1 MDVLLLK
8 NIKKLGEIGSKVSV
22 KSGYARN
29 YLLPT
34 NQAVLPTKANLAK
47 VEEQKQE
54 LLKIEEEMRSKA
66 LLEQEKFNNYELSF
80 EVNIQ
85 EEDKLFGSVTL
96 QNVVDRLKE
105 DGLTEKE
112 LNKFKKKYLNDL
124 KYYFKNNDFLINRF
138 GNYLYY
144 DRDFTIAKYTKLIN
158 DINIKKLKIIFN
170 LLFDYNKMSFISYGN
185 YSNINYTKNKVLKII
200 KTHRKKFNVN

>member
-29 YLLPT
+29 FLLPT

-96 QNVVDRLKE
+96 QNVVDKLKE
-105 DGLTEKE
+105 DGFDLPKKQVN
-112 LNKFKKKYLNDL
+112 LPSGPIKKFKDDYIATISLHTDVSVTVPIK
-124 KYYFKNNDFLINRF
+124 LIK
-138 GNYLYY
+138 
-144 DRDFTIAKYTKLIN
+144 IAK
-158 DINIKKLKIIFN
+158 
-170 LLFDYNKMSFISYGN
+170 SPEEISE
-185 YSNINYTKNKVLKII
+185 SIDVELDSDTSS
-200 KTHRKKFNVN
+200 

>member
-29 YLLPT
+29 FLLPT

-96 QNVVDRLKE
+96 QNVVDKLKE
-105 DGLTEKE
+105 DGFDLPKKQVN
-112 LNKFKKKYLNDL
+112 LPSGPIKIFKDDYIATISLHTDVSVTVPIK
-124 KYYFKNNDFLINRF
+124 LIK
-138 GNYLYY
+138 
-144 DRDFTIAKYTKLIN
+144 IAK
-158 DINIKKLKIIFN
+158 
-170 LLFDYNKMSFISYGN
+170 SPEEISE
-185 YSNINYTKNKVLKII
+185 SIDVELDSDTSS
-200 KTHRKKFNVN
+200 

>member
-29 YLLPT
+29 FLLPT
-34 NQAVLPTKANLAK
+34 NQAVLPTKENLAK

-54 LLKIEEEMRSKA
+54 LLKIEEEMISKA
-66 LLEQEKFNNYELSF
+66 LLEQQKFNNYELSF

-96 QNVVDRLKE
+96 QNVVDKLKE
-105 DGLTEKE
+105 DGFDLPKKQVN
-112 LNKFKKKYLNDL
+112 LPSGPIKIFKYDYIATISLHTDVLVTVPIK
-124 KYYFKNNDFLINRF
+124 LIK
-138 GNYLYY
+138 
-144 DRDFTIAKYTKLIN
+144 ITKLPEE
-158 DINIKKLKIIFN
+158 
-170 LLFDYNKMSFISYGN
+170 ISE
-185 YSNINYTKNKVLKII
+185 SIEVELDSDTSS
-200 KTHRKKFNVN
+200 

>member
-29 YLLPT
+29 FLLPT
-34 NQAVLPTKANLAK
+34 NQAVLPTKENLAK

-54 LLKIEEEMRSKA
+54 LLKIEEEMRAKA

-96 QNVVDRLKE
+96 QNVVDKLKE
-105 DGLTEKE
+105 DGFDLPKKQVN
-112 LNKFKKKYLNDL
+112 LPSGPIKIFKDDY
-124 KYYFKNNDFLINRF
+124 IA
-138 GNYLYY
+138 
-144 DRDFTIAKYTKLIN
+144 TISLHTDVSVTVPIKLIKITKSPEEISESTAEEL
-158 DINIKKLKIIFN
+158 DI
-170 LLFDYNKMSFISYGN
+170 DTSS
-185 YSNINYTKNKVLKII
+185 
-200 KTHRKKFNVN
+200 

>member
-29 YLLPT
+29 FLLPT

-96 QNVVDRLKE
+96 QNVVDKLKE
-105 DGLTEKE
+105 DGFDLP
-112 LNKFKKKYLNDL
+112 KKQVNLPSGPIKI
-124 KYYFKNNDFLINRF
+124 FKNDYIA
-138 GNYLYY
+138 
-144 DRDFTIAKYTKLIN
+144 TISLHTDVLVTVPIKLIKITKSPEEISESTAEEL
-158 DINIKKLKIIFN
+158 DI
-170 LLFDYNKMSFISYGN
+170 DTSS
-185 YSNINYTKNKVLKII
+185 
-200 KTHRKKFNVN
+200 

>member
-29 YLLPT
+29 FLLPT

-96 QNVVDRLKE
+96 QNVVDKLKE
-105 DGLTEKE
+105 DGFDLPKKQVN
-112 LNKFKKKYLNDL
+112 LPSGPIKIFKDDY
-124 KYYFKNNDFLINRF
+124 IA
-138 GNYLYY
+138 
-144 DRDFTIAKYTKLIN
+144 TISLHTDVSVTVPIKLI
-158 DINIKKLKIIFN
+158 KIT
-170 LLFDYNKMSFISYGN
+170 KSPEEISE
-185 YSNINYTKNKVLKII
+185 SIDVELDSDTSS
-200 KTHRKKFNVN
+200 

>member
-29 YLLPT
+29 FLLPT

-96 QNVVDRLKE
+96 QNVVDKLKE
-105 DGLTEKE
+105 DGFDLPKKQVN
-112 LNKFKKKYLNDL
+112 LPSGPIKIFKDDY
-124 KYYFKNNDFLINRF
+124 IA
-138 GNYLYY
+138 
-144 DRDFTIAKYTKLIN
+144 TISLHTDVLVTVPIKLI
-158 DINIKKLKIIFN
+158 KIS
-170 LLFDYNKMSFISYGN
+170 KSPEKISE
-185 YSNINYTKNKVLKII
+185 SIEEELDTDTSI
-200 KTHRKKFNVN
+200 

>member
-29 YLLPT
+29 FLLPT
-34 NQAVLPTKANLAK
+34 NQAVLPTKENLAK

-96 QNVVDRLKE
+96 QNVVDKLKE
-105 DGLTEKE
+105 DGFDLPKKQVN
-112 LNKFKKKYLNDL
+112 LHSGPIKIFKDDY
-124 KYYFKNNDFLINRF
+124 IA
-138 GNYLYY
+138 
-144 DRDFTIAKYTKLIN
+144 TISLHTDVSVTVPIKLIKITKSPEEISESTAEEL
-158 DINIKKLKIIFN
+158 DI
-170 LLFDYNKMSFISYGN
+170 DTSS
-185 YSNINYTKNKVLKII
+185 
-200 KTHRKKFNVN
+200 

>member
-29 YLLPT
+29 FLLPT
-34 NQAVLPTKANLAK
+34 NQAVLPTKENLAK

-85 EEDKLFGSVTL
+85 EEDKLFGSVT
-96 QNVVDRLKE
+96 
-105 DGLTEKE
+105 
-112 LNKFKKKYLNDL
+112 
-124 KYYFKNNDFLINRF
+124 
-138 GNYLYY
+138 
-144 DRDFTIAKYTKLIN
+144 
-158 DINIKKLKIIFN
+158 
-170 LLFDYNKMSFISYGN
+170 
-185 YSNINYTKNKVLKII
+185 
-200 KTHRKKFNVN
+200 

>member
-29 YLLPT
+29 FLLPT
-34 NQAVLPTKANLAK
+34 NQAVLPTKENLAK

-54 LLKIEEEMRSKA
+54 LLKIEEEMRAKA

-96 QNVVDRLKE
+96 QNVVDKLKE
-105 DGLTEKE
+105 DGFDLPKKQVN
-112 LNKFKKKYLNDL
+112 LPSGPIKIFKDDY
-124 KYYFKNNDFLINRF
+124 IA
-138 GNYLYY
+138 
-144 DRDFTIAKYTKLIN
+144 TISLHTDILVTVPIKLIKITKSPEEISESTAEEL
-158 DINIKKLKIIFN
+158 DI
-170 LLFDYNKMSFISYGN
+170 DTSS
-185 YSNINYTKNKVLKII
+185 
-200 KTHRKKFNVN
+200 

>member
-29 YLLPT
+29 FLLPT

-96 QNVVDRLKE
+96 QNVVDKLKE
-105 DGLTEKE
+105 DGFDLPKKQVN
-112 LNKFKKKYLNDL
+112 LPSGPIKIFKDDYIATISLHTDVSVTVPIK
-124 KYYFKNNDFLINRF
+124 LIK
-138 GNYLYY
+138 
-144 DRDFTIAKYTKLIN
+144 IAK
-158 DINIKKLKIIFN
+158 
-170 LLFDYNKMSFISYGN
+170 SPEEISE
-185 YSNINYTKNKVLKII
+185 STEVELDSD
-200 KTHRKKFNVN
+200 TSS

>member
-29 YLLPT
+29 FLLPT
-34 NQAVLPTKANLAK
+34 NQAVLPTKENLAK

-54 LLKIEEEMRSKA
+54 LLKIEEEMRAKA

-96 QNVVDRLKE
+96 QNVVDKLKE
-105 DGLTEKE
+105 DGFDLPKKQVN
-112 LNKFKKKYLNDL
+112 LPSGPIKIFKDDY
-124 KYYFKNNDFLINRF
+124 IA
-138 GNYLYY
+138 
-144 DRDFTIAKYTKLIN
+144 TISLHTDVSVTVPIKLIKITKSPEEISESTEEEL
-158 DINIKKLKIIFN
+158 DI
-170 LLFDYNKMSFISYGN
+170 DTSS
-185 YSNINYTKNKVLKII
+185 
-200 KTHRKKFNVN
+200 

>member
-29 YLLPT
+29 FLLPT
-34 NQAVLPTKANLAK
+34 NQAVLPTKENLAK

-54 LLKIEEEMRSKA
+54 LLKIEEEMRAKA

-96 QNVVDRLKE
+96 QNVVDKLKE
-105 DGLTEKE
+105 DGFDLPKKQVN
-112 LNKFKKKYLNDL
+112 LPSGPIKIFKDDYTA
-124 KYYFKNNDFLINRF
+124 
-138 GNYLYY
+138 
-144 DRDFTIAKYTKLIN
+144 TISLHTDVSVTVPIKLI
-158 DINIKKLKIIFN
+158 KIT
-170 LLFDYNKMSFISYGN
+170 KSPEEISE
-185 YSNINYTKNKVLKII
+185 SIEVELDTD
-200 KTHRKKFNVN
+200 TSS

>member
-29 YLLPT
+29 FLLPT

-96 QNVVDRLKE
+96 QNVVDKLKE
-105 DGLTEKE
+105 DGFDLPKKQVN
-112 LNKFKKKYLNDL
+112 LPSGPIKIFKDDY
-124 KYYFKNNDFLINRF
+124 IA
-138 GNYLYY
+138 
-144 DRDFTIAKYTKLIN
+144 TISLHTNVSVTVPIKLIKITKSPEEISESTEEEL
-158 DINIKKLKIIFN
+158 DI
-170 LLFDYNKMSFISYGN
+170 DTSS
-185 YSNINYTKNKVLKII
+185 
-200 KTHRKKFNVN
+200 

>member
-29 YLLPT
+29 FLLPT

-85 EEDKLFGSVTL
+85 EEDKLFGSITL

-105 DGLTEKE
+105 DGFDLPKKQVN
-112 LNKFKKKYLNDL
+112 LPSGPIKIFKDDY
-124 KYYFKNNDFLINRF
+124 IA
-138 GNYLYY
+138 
-144 DRDFTIAKYTKLIN
+144 TISLHTDVLVTVPIKLI
-158 DINIKKLKIIFN
+158 KIS
-170 LLFDYNKMSFISYGN
+170 KSPEKISE
-185 YSNINYTKNKVLKII
+185 SIEEELDTDTSI
-200 KTHRKKFNVN
+200 

>member
-29 YLLPT
+29 FLLPT

-96 QNVVDRLKE
+96 QNVVDKLKE
-105 DGLTEKE
+105 DGFDLPKKQVN
-112 LNKFKKKYLNDL
+112 LPSGPIKIFKDDYIATISLHTDVLVTVPIK
-124 KYYFKNNDFLINRF
+124 LIK
-138 GNYLYY
+138 
-144 DRDFTIAKYTKLIN
+144 ITKLPEE
-158 DINIKKLKIIFN
+158 
-170 LLFDYNKMSFISYGN
+170 ISE
-185 YSNINYTKNKVLKII
+185 SIEVELDTD
-200 KTHRKKFNVN
+200 TSS

>member
-8 NIKKLGEIGSKVSV
+8 TIKKLGEIGSKVSV

-29 YLLPT
+29 FLLPT

-96 QNVVDRLKE
+96 QNVVDKLKE
-105 DGLTEKE
+105 DGFDLPKKQVN
-112 LNKFKKKYLNDL
+112 LPSGPIKIFKDDY
-124 KYYFKNNDFLINRF
+124 IA
-138 GNYLYY
+138 
-144 DRDFTIAKYTKLIN
+144 TISLHTDVLVTVPIKLIKITKSPEEISESTAEKL
-158 DINIKKLKIIFN
+158 DI
-170 LLFDYNKMSFISYGN
+170 DTSS
-185 YSNINYTKNKVLKII
+185 
-200 KTHRKKFNVN
+200 

>member
-8 NIKKLGEIGSKVSV
+8 TIKKLGEIGSKVSV

-29 YLLPT
+29 FLLPT

-96 QNVVDRLKE
+96 QNVVDKLKE
-105 DGLTEKE
+105 NGFDLPKKQVNLPSGPIKI
-112 LNKFKKKYLNDL
+112 FKDDY
-124 KYYFKNNDFLINRF
+124 IA
-138 GNYLYY
+138 
-144 DRDFTIAKYTKLIN
+144 TISLHTDVLVTVPIKLI
-158 DINIKKLKIIFN
+158 KIT
-170 LLFDYNKMSFISYGN
+170 KSPEEISE
-185 YSNINYTKNKVLKII
+185 SIEVELDTD
-200 KTHRKKFNVN
+200 TSS

>member
-29 YLLPT
+29 FLLPT

-54 LLKIEEEMRSKA
+54 LLKIEEEMRAKA

-96 QNVVDRLKE
+96 QNVVDKLKE
-105 DGLTEKE
+105 DGFDLPKKQVN
-112 LNKFKKKYLNDL
+112 LPSGPIKIFKDDY
-124 KYYFKNNDFLINRF
+124 IA
-138 GNYLYY
+138 
-144 DRDFTIAKYTKLIN
+144 TISLHTDVLVTVPIKLIKITKSPEEISESTAEEL
-158 DINIKKLKIIFN
+158 DI
-170 LLFDYNKMSFISYGN
+170 DTSS
-185 YSNINYTKNKVLKII
+185 
-200 KTHRKKFNVN
+200 

>member
-29 YLLPT
+29 FLLPT
-34 NQAVLPTKANLAK
+34 NQAVLPTKENLAK

-96 QNVVDRLKE
+96 QNVVDKLKE
-105 DGLTEKE
+105 DGFDLPKKQVN
-112 LNKFKKKYLNDL
+112 LPSGPIKIFKDDY
-124 KYYFKNNDFLINRF
+124 IA
-138 GNYLYY
+138 
-144 DRDFTIAKYTKLIN
+144 TISLHTDVLVTVPIKLIKITKSPEEISESTEEEL
-158 DINIKKLKIIFN
+158 DI
-170 LLFDYNKMSFISYGN
+170 DTSS
-185 YSNINYTKNKVLKII
+185 
-200 KTHRKKFNVN
+200 

>member
-29 YLLPT
+29 FLLPT

-80 EVNIQ
+80 EVNVK

-96 QNVVDRLKE
+96 QNVVDKLKE
-105 DGLTEKE
+105 DGFDLPKKQVN
-112 LNKFKKKYLNDL
+112 LPSGPIKIFKDDYIATISLHTDVLVTVPIK
-124 KYYFKNNDFLINRF
+124 LIK
-138 GNYLYY
+138 
-144 DRDFTIAKYTKLIN
+144 ITKLPEE
-158 DINIKKLKIIFN
+158 
-170 LLFDYNKMSFISYGN
+170 ISE
-185 YSNINYTKNKVLKII
+185 SIEVELDTD
-200 KTHRKKFNVN
+200 TSS

>member
-29 YLLPT
+29 FLLPT
-34 NQAVLPTKANLAK
+34 NQAVLPTKENLAK
-47 VEEQKQE
+47 VEEHKQE

-96 QNVVDRLKE
+96 QNVVDKLKE
-105 DGLTEKE
+105 DGFDLPKKQVNLPSGPIKIFKDDYIATISLHTDVLVTVPIKLIKITKSPEEISALTEEE
-112 LNKFKKKYLNDL
+112 L
-124 KYYFKNNDFLINRF
+124 
-138 GNYLYY
+138 
-144 DRDFTIAKYTKLIN
+144 
-158 DINIKKLKIIFN
+158 DI
-170 LLFDYNKMSFISYGN
+170 DTSS
-185 YSNINYTKNKVLKII
+185 
-200 KTHRKKFNVN
+200 

>member
-29 YLLPT
+29 FLLPT
-34 NQAVLPTKANLAK
+34 NQAVLPTKENLAK

-54 LLKIEEEMRSKA
+54 LLKIEEEMRAKA

-96 QNVVDRLKE
+96 QNVVDKLKE
-105 DGLTEKE
+105 DGFDLP
-112 LNKFKKKYLNDL
+112 KKQVNLPSGPIKI
-124 KYYFKNNDFLINRF
+124 FKNDYIA
-138 GNYLYY
+138 
-144 DRDFTIAKYTKLIN
+144 TISLHTDVLVTVPIKLI
-158 DINIKKLKIIFN
+158 KIT
-170 LLFDYNKMSFISYGN
+170 KSPEEISE
-185 YSNINYTKNKVLKII
+185 SIEVELDTD
-200 KTHRKKFNVN
+200 TSS

>member
-29 YLLPT
+29 FLLPT

-96 QNVVDRLKE
+96 QNVVDKLKE
-105 DGLTEKE
+105 DGFDLPKKQVN
-112 LNKFKKKYLNDL
+112 LPSGPIKMFKDDY
-124 KYYFKNNDFLINRF
+124 IA
-138 GNYLYY
+138 
-144 DRDFTIAKYTKLIN
+144 TISLHTDVLVTVPIKLI
-158 DINIKKLKIIFN
+158 KIS
-170 LLFDYNKMSFISYGN
+170 KSPEKISE
-185 YSNINYTKNKVLKII
+185 SIEEELDTDTSI
-200 KTHRKKFNVN
+200 

>member
-29 YLLPT
+29 FLLPT
-34 NQAVLPTKANLAK
+34 NQAVLPTKENLAK

-54 LLKIEEEMRSKA
+54 LLKIEEEMRAKA

-96 QNVVDRLKE
+96 QNVVDKLKE
-105 DGLTEKE
+105 DGFDLPKKQVN
-112 LNKFKKKYLNDL
+112 LPSGPIKIFKDDY
-124 KYYFKNNDFLINRF
+124 IA
-138 GNYLYY
+138 
-144 DRDFTIAKYTKLIN
+144 TISLHTDVFVTVPIKLIKITKSPEEISESTAEEL
-158 DINIKKLKIIFN
+158 DI
-170 LLFDYNKMSFISYGN
+170 DTSS
-185 YSNINYTKNKVLKII
+185 
-200 KTHRKKFNVN
+200 

>member
-29 YLLPT
+29 FLLPT

-66 LLEQEKFNNYELSF
+66 LVEQEKFNNYELSF

-96 QNVVDRLKE
+96 QNVVDKLKE
-105 DGLTEKE
+105 DGFDLPKKQVN
-112 LNKFKKKYLNDL
+112 LPSGPIKIFKDDY
-124 KYYFKNNDFLINRF
+124 IA
-138 GNYLYY
+138 
-144 DRDFTIAKYTKLIN
+144 TISLHTDVLVTVPIKLI
-158 DINIKKLKIIFN
+158 KIT
-170 LLFDYNKMSFISYGN
+170 KSPEEISE
-185 YSNINYTKNKVLKII
+185 SIEVELDTD
-200 KTHRKKFNVN
+200 TSS

>member
-29 YLLPT
+29 FLLPT

-96 QNVVDRLKE
+96 QNVVDKLKE
-105 DGLTEKE
+105 DGFDLPKKQVN
-112 LNKFKKKYLNDL
+112 LPSGPIKIFKDDY
-124 KYYFKNNDFLINRF
+124 IA
-138 GNYLYY
+138 
-144 DRDFTIAKYTKLIN
+144 TISLHTDVLVTVPIKLIKITKSPEEISESTAEEL
-158 DINIKKLKIIFN
+158 DI
-170 LLFDYNKMSFISYGN
+170 DTSS
-185 YSNINYTKNKVLKII
+185 
-200 KTHRKKFNVN
+200 

>member
-29 YLLPT
+29 FLLPT
-34 NQAVLPTKANLAK
+34 NQAVLPTKENLAK

-54 LLKIEEEMRSKA
+54 LLKIEEEMISKA
-66 LLEQEKFNNYELSF
+66 LLEQEKFNNYVLSF

-96 QNVVDRLKE
+96 QNVVDKLKE
-105 DGLTEKE
+105 DGFDLPKKQV
-112 LNKFKKKYLNDL
+112 NHPSGPIKIFKDDYIATISLHTDVSVTVPIK
-124 KYYFKNNDFLINRF
+124 LIK
-138 GNYLYY
+138 
-144 DRDFTIAKYTKLIN
+144 IAK
-158 DINIKKLKIIFN
+158 
-170 LLFDYNKMSFISYGN
+170 SPEEISE
-185 YSNINYTKNKVLKII
+185 SIEAELDSDTSS
-200 KTHRKKFNVN
+200 

>member
-105 DGLTEKE
+105 DGFDLPKKQVN
-112 LNKFKKKYLNDL
+112 LPSGPIKIFKDDY
-124 KYYFKNNDFLINRF
+124 IA
-138 GNYLYY
+138 
-144 DRDFTIAKYTKLIN
+144 TISLHTDVLVTVPIKLI
-158 DINIKKLKIIFN
+158 KIS
-170 LLFDYNKMSFISYGN
+170 KSPEKISE
-185 YSNINYTKNKVLKII
+185 SIEEELDTDTSI
-200 KTHRKKFNVN
+200 

>member
-29 YLLPT
+29 FLLPT
-34 NQAVLPTKANLAK
+34 NQAVLPTKANLEK

-96 QNVVDRLKE
+96 QNVVDKLKE
-105 DGLTEKE
+105 DGFE
-112 LNKFKKKYLNDL
+112 LPKKQVNLPSGPIKI
-124 KYYFKNNDFLINRF
+124 FKNDYIA
-138 GNYLYY
+138 
-144 DRDFTIAKYTKLIN
+144 TISLHTDVLVTVPIKLIKITKSPEEISESTAEEL
-158 DINIKKLKIIFN
+158 DI
-170 LLFDYNKMSFISYGN
+170 DTSS
-185 YSNINYTKNKVLKII
+185 
-200 KTHRKKFNVN
+200 

>member
-29 YLLPT
+29 FLLPT

-80 EVNIQ
+80 EVNVK

-96 QNVVDRLKE
+96 QNVVDKLKE
-105 DGLTEKE
+105 DGFDLPKKQVN
-112 LNKFKKKYLNDL
+112 LPSGPIKIFKDDYIATISLHTDVSVTVPIK
-124 KYYFKNNDFLINRF
+124 LIK
-138 GNYLYY
+138 
-144 DRDFTIAKYTKLIN
+144 IAKSPEEISESTEEEL
-158 DINIKKLKIIFN
+158 DI
-170 LLFDYNKMSFISYGN
+170 DTSS
-185 YSNINYTKNKVLKII
+185 
-200 KTHRKKFNVN
+200 